1 MFLVFRRPPLIFNTL
16 FQKNLQFS
24 PSLLVQRNY
33 ASIGLPTPPPV
44 TDVVNDKEG
53 KKPAREWVEA
63 FRKAKLQRSDVD
75 SLSFARSSGPG
86 GQNVNKVNTKS
97 IIRCSIGSSRWIPL
111 WAQSTL
117 RTLPAYVKADDCLLI
132 SSTRHRTQAE
142 NVEDCLKKLHTLIL
156 DASSAAITKDPTAE
170 QKQRVRDLQ
179 KAHSGRLKKEK
190 QSRSAVKQGRRG
202 GFDKF
207 D

>member
-1 MFLVFRRPPLIFNTL
+1 MFLVSQSSLRLLNGLYRKNPLFSSPL
-16 FQKNLQFS
+16 FGH
-24 PSLLVQRNY
+24 RNY
-33 ASIGLPTPPPV
+33 ASTGLPVAPPV

-53 KKPAREWVEA
+53 KKAARGWIEA
-63 FRKAKLQRSDVD
+63 FRKAKLQRTDVD

-97 IIRCSIGSSRWIPL
+97 IVRCSIGSKAWIPP
-111 WAQSTL
+111 WARSAL
-117 RTLPAYVKADDCLLI
+117 RNLPAYVKADDSLLI

-142 NVEDCLKKLHTLIL
+142 NVEDCLKKLHALIL
-156 DASSAAITKDPTAE
+156 DTSSAQITNDPTAE
-170 QKQRVRDLQ
+170 QQQRVRDLQ
-179 KAHSGRLKKEK
+179 RAHSTRLKKEK

-202 GFDKF
+202 GFDRF